1 MVVEFTGRQSEIGP
15 AERAIAERKLA
26 KLEKELHGITHVHVV
41 TSVDR
46 HLHRTEV
53 TVHFGH
59 FDLAAMEES
68 PDPAVSMAE
77 AFDKLER
84 QALHHLG
91 RLRERKGGAAVPE
104 ADTEA

>member
-1 MVVEFTGRQSEIGP
+1 MVVEFTGRQAEIGP

-26 KLEKELHGITHVHVV
+26 KLEKVLHGITHVHVV
-41 TSVDR
+41 TSLDR

-59 FDLAAMEES
+59 FDLAAVEES
-68 PDPAVSMAE
+68 ADPAVSMAE

-91 RLRERKGGAAVPE
+91 RLRERRDGAAGPE
-104 ADTEA
+104 AEPEA

>member
-26 KLEKELHGITHVHVV
+26 KLEKELHGITHVRVV

-53 TVHFGH
+53 NVHFGH
-59 FDLAAMEES
+59 FDLAAVDES
-68 PDPAVSMAE
+68 ADPAVSMAE

-91 RLRERKGGAAVPE
+91 RLRERKGGATVPE
-104 ADTEA
+104 AEPEA

>member
-1 MVVEFTGRQSEIGP
+1 MVVEFTGRQAEIAP
-15 AERAIAERKLA
+15 AVRAIGERKLA
-26 KLEKELHGITHVHVV
+26 KLEKVLHGITHVRVV

-53 TVHFGH
+53 SVHFGH
-59 FDLAAMEES
+59 FDLAAVEEA

-91 RLRERKGGAAVPE
+91 RLRERRDGAVVPE
-104 ADTEA
+104 AEPEA